1 MTDVFQNFLIRF
13 IYRFI
18 VELDKIA
25 KEAVISIDF
34 FDSIIFRHQSDFKY
48 CQSLVLIREHNIYH
62 YTDDEVDNLIFD
74 DLRSGVTYLNTPRDK
89 CDHLVIDDQ
98 VLKFISLRLASFF
111 KDMAIYISNA
121 FLSDMKKKVID
132 KAFINMMLRNLMYT
146 YDIDINLLINDYG
159 L

>member
-1 MTDVFQNFLIRF
+1 
-13 IYRFI
+13 
-18 VELDKIA
+18 
-25 KEAVISIDF
+25 
-34 FDSIIFRHQSDFKY
+34 
-48 CQSLVLIREHNIYH
+48 
-62 YTDDEVDNLIFD
+62 
-74 DLRSGVTYLNTPRDK
+74 
-89 CDHLVIDDQ
+89 